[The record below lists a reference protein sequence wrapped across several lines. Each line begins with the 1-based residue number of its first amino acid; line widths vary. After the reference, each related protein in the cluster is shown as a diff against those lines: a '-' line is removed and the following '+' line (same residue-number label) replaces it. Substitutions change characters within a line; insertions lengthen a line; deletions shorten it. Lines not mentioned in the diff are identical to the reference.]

1 MEKERRVCPVN
12 VTSSVNF
19 AVTRKPVAQCLDVR
33 SSCSLKSSR
42 VCVRIVQGVG
52 WPPMQPREQS
62 KGCQMS
68 PVCFPSSSFE
78 PFLTDIR
85 RNLFN
90 GGDFGDPG
98 DQDGVESRG
107 QGQVVVKNRNQS
119 RSLEERQR
127 LPGLPAQSTAFHG
140 SLGSG
145 YYIGEFNYAS

>member
-1 MEKERRVCPVN
+1 VEKERRVCPVN

-107 QGQVVVKNRNQS
+107 QGQVVVKNRN
-119 RSLEERQR
+119 
-127 LPGLPAQSTAFHG
+127 
-140 SLGSG
+140 
-145 YYIGEFNYAS
+145 